1 MSYNPVGYY
10 ANVSEMQQRLHSSEK
25 KRLELE
31 RKLFAY
37 SKSDHRI
44 SRLKVTKLQDY
55 LREVCGREQTARHR
69 NQKLLQDCERID
81 VHATALAARTDTLRR
96 MKLEYDKQVEQLYP
110 SWKEQ
115 LGKKRQEILQCAGA
129 KQDNDNDST
138 PPFSRLRH
146 PAEGFMD
153 HYGLGKRADIIEL
166 GVPTYQ
172 RHTLPGVSLGLGHHL
187 PAAASTPNI
196 GGQLHFQD
204 DGPFLDGGIV
214 HDEASF
220 GPNYQRRYTMRPE
233 SQESSSSQLSDV
245 NGSRSLERSQGN
257 SGHAM
262 QTDVKAAVDPALENV
277 DSRSS
282 ETDGESSEEGASRV
296 ENGSQDRFGKE
307 PSTQVEFLTSVRD
320 SSALRKGHLK
330 QPSEMGSSS
339 GAQRHVTYQLDP
351 RPDQTS
357 TPNAAR
363 STSFEAQAFTLR
375 LPVGG
380 VVIQHRD
387 LSSSDMFP
395 VENFIADHPLSA
407 DKQTAD
413 ERNDQDENVFASE
426 KTEDESLSVC
436 VRSELTVSGLF
447 YLLQTIEQTLGY
459 CEEAGSSRLYIST
472 AVRPADMA
480 QVIRFSNSGGG
491 SLEEER
497 PELSMLGA
505 VVLQQ
510 LQRLSQETTDGC
522 LLPEGLLTAD
532 LTPVT
537 ADTLRAHLQVDS
549 GLLWERWYK
558 HALHLIHH
566 GALSISDIATL
577 FGPLLVSETC
587 EHLPKAVEL
596 LKNLLEGEEAVSPDR
611 SLSQAA
617 SDDSGSLSKS
627 DRLSQAQLV
636 KTLESQAYQQMRQCI
651 LKQDT
656 LDDNAPSL
664 DPKESSAEKLLRNDG
679 TQAESDDDDDDDDD
693 DIEALLSPG
702 RQKSVQS
709 RDLEG
714 AVQLSPGASGS
725 RSSPVKSSNDGRS
738 QTPSPKP
745 LAVNAEHSPPNEATG
760 TTPPR
765 GPRESQTTAASGFNK
780 KAFWGDSDDSISDAD
795 VILSPRG
802 QEARADDFDDFYD

>member
-10 ANVSEMQQRLHSSEK
+10 ANVSEIQQRLHSSEK

-55 LREVCGREQTARHR
+55 LREVCGREQAARHR
-69 NQKLLQDCERID
+69 NQKLLQDCDRID
-81 VHATALAARTDTLRR
+81 AQETSLAVRTDTLRR
-96 MKLEYDKQVEQLYP
+96 VKLEYEKQVEQLYP

-115 LGKKRQEILQCAGA
+115 LGKKRQEVLQCAGT

-138 PPFSRLRH
+138 PSFSRLHH
-146 PAEGFMD
+146 PAEGFID
-153 HYGLGKRADIIEL
+153 HYGLGKRADIIGL
-166 GVPTYQ
+166 SVPTYQ
-172 RHTLPGVSLGLGHHL
+172 RHTLPGMSLGLGHHL

-196 GGQLHFQD
+196 GRQLHFPD
-204 DGPFLDGGIV
+204 DGPLLDGGIV
-214 HDEASF
+214 NDEASF
-220 GPNYQRRYTMRPE
+220 GPNYQRRYAMRPE
-233 SQESSSSQLSDV
+233 SQERSSSELSDV
-245 NGSRSLERSQGN
+245 NGSRPLERSQGN
-257 SGHAM
+257 SGHTM
-262 QTDVKAAVDPALENV
+262 QTAVKAAVDPALQNV
-277 DSRSS
+277 DSRSP
-282 ETDGESSEEGASRV
+282 ETDGDSSEEGASRV
-296 ENGSQDRFGKE
+296 ENGSQDWFGKE
-307 PSTQVEFLTSVRD
+307 QPTQVEFLTSVRD
-320 SSALRKGHLK
+320 SGALRKGHLK

-339 GAQRHVTYQLDP
+339 SGAQRHVTYQLDS

-357 TPNAAR
+357 TPNTAR
-363 STSFEAQAFTLR
+363 TTSFEAQAFTLL
-375 LPVGG
+375 LPVEG
-380 VVIQHRD
+380 VVIQHGD
-387 LSSSDMFP
+387 LSSSDTFP
-395 VENFIADHPLSA
+395 VENFNADHPLSA
-407 DKQTAD
+407 DKHTAD

-426 KTEDESLSVC
+426 K
-436 VRSELTVSGLF
+436 SELTVSGLF

-459 CEEAGSSRLYIST
+459 CEEAGGSQLYIST

-510 LQRLSQETTDGC
+510 LQRFSQETTDGC

-532 LTPVT
+532 LTAVT

-566 GALSISDIATL
+566 GALSTSDIATL

-611 SLSQAA
+611 SLSRAA

-636 KTLESQAYQQMRQCI
+636 KTLESQAYLQMRQCI

-664 DPKESSAEKLLRNDG
+664 DPKESSAEKLSRNDG
-679 TQAESDDDDDDDDD
+679 TQAESDDDDDD

-725 RSSPVKSSNDGRS
+725 RSSPVKSSDDGRS
-738 QTPSPKP
+738 KTPSPKP
-745 LAVNAEHSPPNEATG
+745 LTVNTEHSPPNKAAG

-765 GPRESQTTAASGFNK
+765 GPRESQTTAATGFNK

>member
-37 SKSDHRI
+37 SKSDHRM
-44 SRLKVTKLQDY
+44 LKVTKLQDY

-115 LGKKRQEILQCAGA
+115 LGKKKQEILQCAGA

-363 STSFEAQAFTLR
+363 STSFEA
-375 LPVGG
+375 
-380 VVIQHRD
+380 H
-387 LSSSDMFP
+387 
-395 VENFIADHPLSA
+395 ADHPLSA

-426 KTEDESLSVC
+426 K
-436 VRSELTVSGLF
+436 SELTVSGLF

-459 CEEAGSSRLYIST
+459 CEEAGSSQLYIST

>member
-10 ANVSEMQQRLHSSEK
+10 ANVSEIQQRLHSSEK

-55 LREVCGREQTARHR
+55 LREVCGREQAARHR
-69 NQKLLQDCERID
+69 NQKLLQDCDRID
-81 VHATALAARTDTLRR
+81 AQETSLAVRTDTLRR
-96 MKLEYDKQVEQLYP
+96 VKLEYEKQVEQLYP

-115 LGKKRQEILQCAGA
+115 LGKKRQEVLQCAGT

-138 PPFSRLRH
+138 PSFSRLHH
-146 PAEGFMD
+146 PAEGFID
-153 HYGLGKRADIIEL
+153 HYGLGKRADIIGL
-166 GVPTYQ
+166 SVPTYQ
-172 RHTLPGVSLGLGHHL
+172 RHTLPGMSLGLGHHL

-196 GGQLHFQD
+196 GRQLHFPD
-204 DGPFLDGGIV
+204 DGPLLDGGIV
-214 HDEASF
+214 NDEASF
-220 GPNYQRRYTMRPE
+220 GPNYQRRYAMRPE
-233 SQESSSSQLSDV
+233 SQERSSSELSDV
-245 NGSRSLERSQGN
+245 NGSRPLERSQGN
-257 SGHAM
+257 SGHTM
-262 QTDVKAAVDPALENV
+262 QTAVKAAVDPALQNV
-277 DSRSS
+277 DSRSP
-282 ETDGESSEEGASRV
+282 ETDGDSSEEGASRV
-296 ENGSQDRFGKE
+296 ENGSQDWFGKE
-307 PSTQVEFLTSVRD
+307 QPTQVEFLTSVRD
-320 SSALRKGHLK
+320 SGALRKGHLK

-339 GAQRHVTYQLDP
+339 SGAQRHVTYQLDS

-357 TPNAAR
+357 TPNTAR
-363 STSFEAQAFTLR
+363 TTSFEAQ
-375 LPVGG
+375 
-380 VVIQHRD
+380 
-387 LSSSDMFP
+387 
-395 VENFIADHPLSA
+395 
-407 DKQTAD
+407 
-413 ERNDQDENVFASE
+413 
-426 KTEDESLSVC
+426 
-436 VRSELTVSGLF
+436 SELTVSGLF

-459 CEEAGSSRLYIST
+459 CEEAGGSQLYIST

-510 LQRLSQETTDGC
+510 LQRFSQETTDGC

-532 LTPVT
+532 LTAVT

-566 GALSISDIATL
+566 GALSTSDIATL

-611 SLSQAA
+611 SLSRAA

-636 KTLESQAYQQMRQCI
+636 KTLESQAYLQMRQCI

-664 DPKESSAEKLLRNDG
+664 DPKESSAEKLSRNDG
-679 TQAESDDDDDDDDD
+679 TQAESDDDDDD

-725 RSSPVKSSNDGRS
+725 RSSPVKSSDDGRS
-738 QTPSPKP
+738 KTPSPKP
-745 LAVNAEHSPPNEATG
+745 LTVNTEHSPPNKAAG

-765 GPRESQTTAASGFNK
+765 GPRESQTTAATGFNK

>member
-81 VHATALAARTDTLRR
+81 AHATALAARTDTLRR

-115 LGKKRQEILQCAGA
+115 LGKKRQEVLQCAGA

-138 PPFSRLRH
+138 PSFSRLRH
-146 PAEGFMD
+146 PVEGFMD
-153 HYGLGKRADIIEL
+153 HYGLGKRADIIGL

-187 PAAASTPNI
+187 SAAASTPNI

-245 NGSRSLERSQGN
+245 NGSKSLERSQGN

-262 QTDVKAAVDPALENV
+262 QTDKKAAVDPALENV

-307 PSTQVEFLTSVRD
+307 PSTQVEFLTSVRE

-357 TPNAAR
+357 TPNTAR
-363 STSFEAQAFTLR
+363 STSFEAQ
-375 LPVGG
+375 
-380 VVIQHRD
+380 
-387 LSSSDMFP
+387 
-395 VENFIADHPLSA
+395 
-407 DKQTAD
+407 
-413 ERNDQDENVFASE
+413 
-426 KTEDESLSVC
+426 
-436 VRSELTVSGLF
+436 SELTVSGLF
-447 YLLQTIEQTLGY
+447 YLLQTIEQTLGH

-491 SLEEER
+491 SLQEER

-510 LQRLSQETTDGC
+510 LQRLSQETPDGC

-679 TQAESDDDDDDDDD
+679 TQAESDEDDDDDD

-725 RSSPVKSSNDGRS
+725 RSSPVKSSDDGRS

-760 TTPPR
+760 TTAPR
-765 GPRESQTTAASGFNK
+765 GPRESQTTTASGFNK

>member
-115 LGKKRQEILQCAGA
+115 LGKKKQEILQCAGA

-363 STSFEAQAFTLR
+363 STSFEAQ
-375 LPVGG
+375 
-380 VVIQHRD
+380 
-387 LSSSDMFP
+387 
-395 VENFIADHPLSA
+395 
-407 DKQTAD
+407 
-413 ERNDQDENVFASE
+413 
-426 KTEDESLSVC
+426 
-436 VRSELTVSGLF
+436 SELTVSGLF

-459 CEEAGSSRLYIST
+459 CEEAGSSQLYIST

>member
-96 MKLEYDKQVEQLYP
+96 MK
-110 SWKEQ
+110 
-115 LGKKRQEILQCAGA
+115 CAGA

-363 STSFEAQAFTLR
+363 STSFEA
-375 LPVGG
+375 
-380 VVIQHRD
+380 H
-387 LSSSDMFP
+387 
-395 VENFIADHPLSA
+395 ADHPLSA

-426 KTEDESLSVC
+426 K
-436 VRSELTVSGLF
+436 SELTVSGLF

-459 CEEAGSSRLYIST
+459 CEEAGSSQLYIST

>member
-115 LGKKRQEILQCAGA
+115 LGKKKQEILQCAGA

-363 STSFEAQAFTLR
+363 STSFEA
-375 LPVGG
+375 
-380 VVIQHRD
+380 H
-387 LSSSDMFP
+387 
-395 VENFIADHPLSA
+395 ADHPLSA

-426 KTEDESLSVC
+426 K
-436 VRSELTVSGLF
+436 SELTVSGLF

-459 CEEAGSSRLYIST
+459 CEEAGSSQLYIST

>member
-10 ANVSEMQQRLHSSEK
+10 ANVSEIQQRLHSSEK

-55 LREVCGREQTARHR
+55 LREVCGREQAARHR
-69 NQKLLQDCERID
+69 NQKLLQDCDRID
-81 VHATALAARTDTLRR
+81 AQETSLAVRTDTLRR
-96 MKLEYDKQVEQLYP
+96 VKLEYEKQVEQLYP

-115 LGKKRQEILQCAGA
+115 LGKKRQEVLQCAGT

-138 PPFSRLRH
+138 PSFSRLHH
-146 PAEGFMD
+146 PAEGFID
-153 HYGLGKRADIIEL
+153 HYGLGKRADIIGL
-166 GVPTYQ
+166 SVPTYQ
-172 RHTLPGVSLGLGHHL
+172 RHTLPGMSLGLGHHL

-196 GGQLHFQD
+196 GRQLHFPD
-204 DGPFLDGGIV
+204 DGPLLDGGIV
-214 HDEASF
+214 NDEASF
-220 GPNYQRRYTMRPE
+220 GPNYQRRYAMRPE
-233 SQESSSSQLSDV
+233 SQERSSSELSDV
-245 NGSRSLERSQGN
+245 NGSRPLERSQGN
-257 SGHAM
+257 SGHTM
-262 QTDVKAAVDPALENV
+262 QTAVKAAVDPALQNV
-277 DSRSS
+277 DSRSP
-282 ETDGESSEEGASRV
+282 ETDGDSSEEGASRV
-296 ENGSQDRFGKE
+296 ENGSQDWFGKE
-307 PSTQVEFLTSVRD
+307 QPTQMEFLTSVRD
-320 SSALRKGHLK
+320 SGALRKGHLK

-339 GAQRHVTYQLDP
+339 SGAQRHVTYQLDS

-357 TPNAAR
+357 TPNTAR
-363 STSFEAQAFTLR
+363 TTSFEAQ
-375 LPVGG
+375 
-380 VVIQHRD
+380 
-387 LSSSDMFP
+387 
-395 VENFIADHPLSA
+395 
-407 DKQTAD
+407 
-413 ERNDQDENVFASE
+413 
-426 KTEDESLSVC
+426 
-436 VRSELTVSGLF
+436 SELTVSGLF

-459 CEEAGSSRLYIST
+459 CEEAGSSQLYIST

-497 PELSMLGA
+497 PELSTLGA

-510 LQRLSQETTDGC
+510 LQRFSQETTDGC

-532 LTPVT
+532 LTAVT

-566 GALSISDIATL
+566 GALSTSDIATL

-611 SLSQAA
+611 SLSRAA

-636 KTLESQAYQQMRQCI
+636 KTLESQAYLQMRQCI

-664 DPKESSAEKLLRNDG
+664 DPKESSAEKLSRNDG
-679 TQAESDDDDDDDDD
+679 TQAESDDDDDD

-725 RSSPVKSSNDGRS
+725 RSSPVKSSDDGRS
-738 QTPSPKP
+738 KTPSPKP
-745 LAVNAEHSPPNEATG
+745 LTVNTEHSPPNKAAG

-765 GPRESQTTAASGFNK
+765 GPRESQTTAATGFNK